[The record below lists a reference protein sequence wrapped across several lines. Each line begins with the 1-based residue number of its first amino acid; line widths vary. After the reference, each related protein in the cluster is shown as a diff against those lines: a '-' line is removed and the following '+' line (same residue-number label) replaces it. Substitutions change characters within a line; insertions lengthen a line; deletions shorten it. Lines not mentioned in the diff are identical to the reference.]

1 MQITLQANFNN
12 KSIDYNLV
20 NPDIQ
25 DMLEAFKGFMLASGF
40 VFNGEIVLLYDNE
53 EITIKGDA
61 E

>member
-25 DMLEAFKGFMLASGF
+25 DMLEAFNGFMLASGF
-40 VFNGEIVLLYDNE
+40 VFSGEIVLLYDNE